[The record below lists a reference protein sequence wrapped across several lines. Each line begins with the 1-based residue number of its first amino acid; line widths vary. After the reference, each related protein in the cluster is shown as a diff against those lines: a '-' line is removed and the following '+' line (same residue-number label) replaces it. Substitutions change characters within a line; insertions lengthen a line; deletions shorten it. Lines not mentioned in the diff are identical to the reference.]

1 MEAFTDITNKI
12 VLLLQKT
19 KDSLLLD
26 VEKEF
31 AGVRRAVEN
40 LDTSYDEKLSL
51 MTNLDQGLDAGYKV
65 IDAVFGRIGFDISH
79 CNEVNELSGLI
90 SKTLKLTDSLV
101 DSFSDL
107 SKDGADYMAIMKALF
122 NTGKDIFQL
131 IKDFQDVETDKII
144 KELKEAGEQFA
155 DGVDVGDLA
164 KKLVEHVI
172 ITILKNGQEVFKD
185 EIKYVKMQANSLYK
199 DFTGNVAE
207 LKKNIESEVNKL
219 EKELGDTVDQAKA
232 LAQNLFEDSVKEME
246 SIYDHLSK
254 EVKDA
259 LNSAGFNQDLYEK
272 VSSTL
277 SKIYALLDFM
287 GIVGQKEVALK
298 LPSGF
303 TNMLKSA
310 QNEVESTISK
320 AVSTVGDGVTKV
332 KGLAKEAT
340 DEMASNIGAGLK
352 ATADFLGVSPFGLE
366 SLQEELSLLSGA
378 VPSTSGVAST
388 IGSAGSS
395 ASGAVS
401 GFIAN
406 LENFSYPITITT
418 FKWGRIKRL
427 FRSPISYFKQI
438 YPIDTIEDAQNL
450 ITKVLEIARLF
461 YPGIPDFNSL
471 RSMLESLLETLTE
484 KVLTAADEVRS
495 ELWKQVKPVVM
506 TVRKVLDLLKEM
518 YKEISAQVS
527 KILSDIKK
535 EIKDADIIDKVLD
548 QVQALYKE
556 LSKGTLPKPLKNIYE
571 DYLKPSILDA
581 IEKSQAPDPEKV
593 AENIKSTA
601 ETQFTNWAAGVYS
614 NLNNFFSKN
623 KWEQRIDNVIVQ
635 LEATLKEDT
644 AAVRGLLS
652 GAMQTSISGEWGNKI
667 DAAFSELDVTQY
679 INIVSSAIDDV
690 SLPRPQLYYDGFCQ
704 CMETVVD
711 TALKQADRYDSD
723 HVKEFAKDVAEGV
736 WDRIVAKIFKPV
748 IKQIKKMVIE
758 AIRKV
763 IREFLK
769 ALLDAIPVKEL
780 ADKLPTLAQLRQIYD
795 IYDAAKKENAEQAIK
810 SGYQFLKD
818 NVPVTIPIDP
828 KWAVWVC
835 NIVKRSVDFATS
847 DQGFMD
853 YGNLAYGLYKD
864 IPEEAKQYIEDVL
877 PSIPDNEF
885 TREFSDFIKTCDYKS
900 DLENDFVAVTLLNI
914 STDKGKEAKK
924 KGKVDFNASAFL
936 QICMFA
942 AEEEKESKGEGNDQ
956 KEEETEVSLYCIV
969 LLKGDVGLTFDIG
982 KDHTM
987 TLKVAGG
994 VGGGAQVKDVDDD
1007 TKKKLAQGCGL
1018 KLKKDWDVD
1027 FLFNEQVLQAM
1038 FLMQFER
1045 KNAGGDN
1052 AWQLFDAKYMSM
1064 KIGNYPQ
1071 AFYLGFSDSHPD
1083 LENKYG
1089 IKKGQSEEKPE
1100 NTLQVGY
1107 AGAIQDASVKLKL
1120 NDVAFIKEVLKDD
1133 IELKFST
1140 YLWYDLVK
1148 GFDFGGDVSL
1158 HLEYD
1163 LNHKKLGPVTIDSFS
1178 MDAGIP
1184 KGEKG
1189 KLAFSLGTTFQV
1201 DFCGALVV
1209 AIENLGIGFKLNF
1222 LDKDGNFGD
1231 LDLDASLQYPTGF
1244 GITIDAS
1251 AVKGGGYVSINRDT
1265 GEIFGTLELNVL
1277 KKIGVGAFL
1286 LCDPGTADGHF
1297 FSLVTLIS
1305 ARFDPG
1311 IPLGMG
1317 FSLTAIGGTIGL
1329 NRQIDRNAI
1338 QEGVRAGTLDQVFFV
1353 NDLEKHLSEMKTS
1366 VITFFPEKKKQF
1378 FFGLLGQIS
1387 FAPIITCDFG
1397 LLVQLPSPTEFIIV
1411 GALKVDA
1418 AGGLVRINVFFGGG
1432 INFETGMWFDASIV
1446 DSQIVGISI
1455 SGDMAFR
1462 LNWGGQKG
1470 FLISIGG
1477 FHPAYKPEES
1487 LNVGKMNRLAMK
1499 LDYSILKLSFETY
1512 LAVTS
1517 NSFQIGAKFDLKVG
1531 WTDFGINGYAS
1542 FDALFQF
1549 DPFLFM
1555 FNIQAGVHVTIGG
1568 ADILSIHLALDVQGP
1583 APWKVS
1589 GEAKFT
1595 LLLIPVEV
1603 SFSKS
1608 WGKDAPALPD
1618 KLVDVM
1624 PLLLEEWEN
1633 DLNWT
1638 SDSGQTVDGN
1648 LVTLFDFEKEVLVEF
1663 DELEELDDLDEIE
1676 ETGEK
1681 EEKEKKVKKKMII
1694 APEAS
1699 IVFNQ
1704 SAIPMYTPGLM
1715 ERMEICNDAVPSD
1728 YDSISISKVNKY
1740 ELGDPICYEKNDFAP
1755 SLYRNLGIDEKL
1767 KIESYQK
1774 YNSGFR
1780 YDVNSLENFSKS
1792 SSQVIRDAY
1801 EEWKPLNSTNS
1812 TGTGKPADTSVYNSQ
1827 PVNNRK
1833 DKASFERY
1841 YNREL
1846 YSYSEKNDKLKRQ
1859 L

>member
-1 MEAFTDITNKI
+1 
-12 VLLLQKT
+12 
-19 KDSLLLD
+19 
-26 VEKEF
+26 
-31 AGVRRAVEN
+31 
-40 LDTSYDEKLSL
+40 
-51 MTNLDQGLDAGYKV
+51 
-65 IDAVFGRIGFDISH
+65 
-79 CNEVNELSGLI
+79 
-90 SKTLKLTDSLV
+90 
-101 DSFSDL
+101 
-107 SKDGADYMAIMKALF
+107 
-122 NTGKDIFQL
+122 
-131 IKDFQDVETDKII
+131 
-144 KELKEAGEQFA
+144 
-155 DGVDVGDLA
+155 
-164 KKLVEHVI
+164 
-172 ITILKNGQEVFKD
+172 
-185 EIKYVKMQANSLYK
+185 
-199 DFTGNVAE
+199 
-207 LKKNIESEVNKL
+207 
-219 EKELGDTVDQAKA
+219 
-232 LAQNLFEDSVKEME
+232 
-246 SIYDHLSK
+246 
-254 EVKDA
+254 
-259 LNSAGFNQDLYEK
+259 
-272 VSSTL
+272 
-277 SKIYALLDFM
+277 
-287 GIVGQKEVALK
+287 
-298 LPSGF
+298 
-303 TNMLKSA
+303 
-310 QNEVESTISK
+310 
-320 AVSTVGDGVTKV
+320 
-332 KGLAKEAT
+332 
-340 DEMASNIGAGLK
+340 
-352 ATADFLGVSPFGLE
+352 
-366 SLQEELSLLSGA
+366 
-378 VPSTSGVAST
+378 
-388 IGSAGSS
+388 
-395 ASGAVS
+395 
-401 GFIAN
+401 
-406 LENFSYPITITT
+406 
-418 FKWGRIKRL
+418 
-427 FRSPISYFKQI
+427 
-438 YPIDTIEDAQNL
+438 
-450 ITKVLEIARLF
+450 
-461 YPGIPDFNSL
+461 
-471 RSMLESLLETLTE
+471 
-484 KVLTAADEVRS
+484 
-495 ELWKQVKPVVM
+495 
-506 TVRKVLDLLKEM
+506 
-518 YKEISAQVS
+518 KEISAQIS

-535 EIKDADIIDKVLD
+535 EIKEADIIDKVLD

-614 NLNNFFSKN
+614 NLNNFFSKD

-711 TALKQADRYDSD
+711 AALKQADRYDSD

-748 IKQIKKMVIE
+748 IKQIKKMIIE

-810 SGYQFLKD
+810 NGYQFLKD

-900 DLENDFVAVTLLNI
+900 DLENDFVAITLLNI

-942 AEEEKESKGEGNDQ
+942 AEEEKEDESDGKGE
-956 KEEETEVSLYCIV
+956 KEGESDAEKETEVSLYCIV

-982 KDHTM
+982 KNHTM

-994 VGGGAQVKDVDDD
+994 VGGGAEVKEVNDE

-1045 KNAGGDN
+1045 KNSGGDN

-1064 KIGNYPQ
+1064 EIGNYPQ
-1071 AFYLGFSDSHPD
+1071 TFYLGFSDSHPD
-1083 LENKYG
+1083 LEDKYG
-1089 IKKGQSEEKPE
+1089 IKKEQSEEKPD

-1231 LDLDASLQYPTGF
+1231 LDLDASLKYPSGF

-1251 AVKGGGYVSINRDT
+1251 VVKGGGSISIDDET
-1265 GEIFGTLELNVL
+1265 GEFFGLLSLSVM
-1277 KKIGVGAFL
+1277 KKIGVSALL
-1286 LCDPGTADGHF
+1286 LCDPGTAPGHF

-1305 ARFDPG
+1305 ASFSPG

-1317 FSLTAIGGTIGL
+1317 FSLTAIGGALGL

-1338 QEGVRAGTLDQVFFV
+1338 QESVRAGTLGQVFFI
-1353 NDLEKHLSEMKTS
+1353 NDPDNHLADMKSS
-1366 VITFFPEKKKQF
+1366 VVAIFPAKNNQF

-1387 FAPIITCDFG
+1387 FAPVITCDFG

-1418 AGGLVRINVFFGGG
+1418 AAGLVRINVYFGGG
-1432 INFETGMWFDASIV
+1432 INFEEGMWFDASIV

-1462 LNWGGQKG
+1462 LNWGGTKG
-1470 FLISIGG
+1470 FLLSIGG
-1477 FHPAYKPEES
+1477 FHPEYRPDEG
-1487 LNVGKMNRLAMK
+1487 LHVGKMNRLAMK
-1499 LDYSILKLSFETY
+1499 LDYSILKISFETY

-1517 NSFQIGAKFDLKVG
+1517 NSFQIGADFRVSVG
-1531 WTDFGINGYAS
+1531 WDKFGIKGS
-1542 FDALFQF
+1542 TGFDALFQF
-1549 DPFLFM
+1549 DPFLFK
-1555 FNIQAGVHVTIGG
+1555 FNARAEVSVVCGSCTL
-1568 ADILSIHLALDVQGP
+1568 LSISLKLDAQGP
-1583 APWKVS
+1583 APWKIA
-1589 GEAKFT
+1589 GEANFT
-1595 LLLIPVEV
+1595 FLLIPVEV
-1603 SFSKS
+1603 SFSLS
-1608 WGKDAPALPD
+1608 WGKDSPSLPD
-1618 KLVDVM
+1618 KLVEVM
-1624 PLLLEEWEN
+1624 PLLLEEWNN

-1638 SDSGQTVDGN
+1638 SFSGEAADENQ
-1648 LVTLFDFEKEVLVEF
+1648 VTLFDFEKAIEV
-1663 DELEELDDLDEIE
+1663 ELDDLGGLDELMKDEDVE
-1676 ETGEK
+1676 EEGK
-1681 EEKEKKVKKKMII
+1681 EKEKKTMKKLVV

-1699 IVFNQ
+1699 ISFNQ
-1704 SAIPMYTPGLM
+1704 SGIPLYTPELM
-1715 ERMEICNDAVPSD
+1715 EKMEICNDAVPSD
-1728 YDSISISKVNKY
+1728 FDSIDIASVNEYKPGKY
-1740 ELGDPICYEKNDFAP
+1740 IILEQNDFAP
-1755 SLYRNLGIDEKL
+1755 SLYKNLGLEEKL
-1767 KIESYQK
+1767 EIESYQK
-1774 YNSGFR
+1774 YNSGFT
-1780 YDVNSLENFSKS
+1780 YNTNDLENFSNIS
-1792 SSQVIRDAY
+1792 TQVNRQVY
-1801 EEWKPLNSTNS
+1801 EEWKPLNNADAITSD
-1812 TGTGKPADTSVYNSQ
+1812 KPVDTSVYSSQ

-1833 DKASFERY
+1833 DMVAFERFY
-1841 YNREL
+1841 DGEL
-1846 YSYSEKNDKLKRQ
+1846 YGFTGNNE
-1859 L
+1859 

>member
-12 VLLLQKT
+12 VLLLKKT

-31 AGVRRAVEN
+31 AGVRRAIEN
-40 LDTSYDEKLSL
+40 LDTSYDDKVSL

-107 SKDGADYMAIMKALF
+107 SKEGADYMAIMKALF

-144 KELKEAGEQFA
+144 KELEGAGEQFA

-185 EIKYVKMQANSLYK
+185 EIKYVKMQANALYK

-219 EKELGDTVDQAKA
+219 EKELGGTVDQAKA
-232 LAQNLFEDSVKEME
+232 LAQNLFEESVKEME
-246 SIYDHLSK
+246 SIYDQLSK
-254 EVKDA
+254 EVKDTLA
-259 LNSAGFNQDLYEK
+259 SAGFNQDLYEK

-277 SKIYALLDFM
+277 SKIYAVLDFM

-303 TNMLKSA
+303 TNMLKTA

-378 VPSTSGVAST
+378 VPSTSGAAST

-418 FKWGRIKRL
+418 FKWGRIKRM

-484 KVLTAADEVRS
+484 KVLTAVDEVRS

-506 TVRKVLDLLKEM
+506 TIRKVLDLLKEM
-518 YKEISAQVS
+518 YKEISAQIS

-535 EIKDADIIDKVLD
+535 EIKEADIIDKVLD

-614 NLNNFFSKN
+614 NLNNFFSKD

-711 TALKQADRYDSD
+711 AALKQADRYDSD

-748 IKQIKKMVIE
+748 IKQIKKMIIE

-942 AEEEKESKGEGNDQ
+942 AEEEKESKEEGSD
-956 KEEETEVSLYCIV
+956 KEEEEKETEVSLYCIV

-982 KDHTM
+982 SNHTM
-987 TLKVAGG
+987 SLKVSGG
-994 VGGGAQVKDVDDD
+994 VGGAQVKDVDDD
-1007 TKKKLAQGCGL
+1007 TKNKLAQGCGL
-1018 KLKKDWDVD
+1018 KLKKDWDMD

-1045 KNAGGDN
+1045 KNSGGDN

-1064 KIGNYPQ
+1064 EIGNYPQ
-1071 AFYLGFSDSHPD
+1071 TFYLGFSDSHPD
-1083 LENKYG
+1083 LEDKYG
-1089 IKKGQSEEKPE
+1089 IKKEQSEEKPD

-1107 AGAIQDASVKLKL
+1107 AGAIQDALVKLKL

-1178 MDAGIP
+1178 FDAGIP
-1184 KGEKG
+1184 KGESG
-1189 KLAFSLGTTFQV
+1189 KLALSLGTTFQV

-1231 LDLDASLQYPTGF
+1231 LDLDASLKYPSGF

-1251 AVKGGGYVSINRDT
+1251 VVKGGGSISIDDET
-1265 GEIFGTLELNVL
+1265 GEFFGLLSLSVM
-1277 KKIGVGAFL
+1277 KKIGVSALL
-1286 LCDPGTADGHF
+1286 LCDPGTAPGHF

-1305 ARFDPG
+1305 ASFSPG

-1317 FSLTAIGGTIGL
+1317 FSLTAIGGALGL

-1338 QEGVRAGTLDQVFFV
+1338 QESVRAGTLGQVFFI
-1353 NDLEKHLSEMKTS
+1353 NDPDNHLADMKSS
-1366 VITFFPEKKKQF
+1366 VVAIFPAKNNQF

-1387 FAPIITCDFG
+1387 FAPVITCDFG

-1418 AGGLVRINVFFGGG
+1418 AAGLVRINVYFGGG
-1432 INFETGMWFDASIV
+1432 INFEEGMWFDASIV

-1462 LNWGGQKG
+1462 LNWGGTKG
-1470 FLISIGG
+1470 FLLSIGG
-1477 FHPAYKPEES
+1477 FHPEYRPDEG
-1487 LNVGKMNRLAMK
+1487 LHVGKMNRLAMK
-1499 LDYSILKLSFETY
+1499 LDYSILKISFETY

-1517 NSFQIGAKFDLKVG
+1517 NSFQIGADFRVSVG
-1531 WTDFGINGYAS
+1531 WDKFGIKGS
-1542 FDALFQF
+1542 TGFDALFQF
-1549 DPFLFM
+1549 DPFLFK
-1555 FNIQAGVHVTIGG
+1555 FNARAEVSVVCGSCTL
-1568 ADILSIHLALDVQGP
+1568 LSISLKLDAQGP
-1583 APWKVS
+1583 APWKIA
-1589 GEAKFT
+1589 GEANFT
-1595 LLLIPVEV
+1595 FLLIPVEV
-1603 SFSKS
+1603 SFSLS
-1608 WGKDAPALPD
+1608 WGKDSPSLPD
-1618 KLVDVM
+1618 KLVEVM
-1624 PLLLEEWEN
+1624 PLLLEEWNN

-1638 SDSGQTVDGN
+1638 SFSGEAADENQ
-1648 LVTLFDFEKEVLVEF
+1648 VTLFDFEKAIEVELEDLGGL
-1663 DELEELDDLDEIE
+1663 DELMKDEDVEEE
-1676 ETGEK
+1676 GK
-1681 EEKEKKVKKKMII
+1681 EKEKKTMKKLVV

-1699 IVFNQ
+1699 ISFNQ
-1704 SAIPMYTPGLM
+1704 SGIPLYTPELM
-1715 ERMEICNDAVPSD
+1715 EKMEICNDAVPSD
-1728 YDSISISKVNKY
+1728 FDSIDIASVNEYKPGKY
-1740 ELGDPICYEKNDFAP
+1740 IILEQNDFAP
-1755 SLYRNLGIDEKL
+1755 SLYKNLGLEEKL
-1767 KIESYQK
+1767 EIESYQK
-1774 YNSGFR
+1774 YNSGFT
-1780 YDVNSLENFSKS
+1780 YNTNDLENFSNIS
-1792 SSQVIRDAY
+1792 TQVNRQVY
-1801 EEWKPLNSTNS
+1801 EEWKPLNNADAITSD
-1812 TGTGKPADTSVYNSQ
+1812 KPVDTSVYSSQ

-1833 DKASFERY
+1833 DMVAFERFY
-1841 YNREL
+1841 DGEL
-1846 YSYSEKNDKLKRQ
+1846 YGFTGNNE
-1859 L
+1859 